1 MGKSMSEQ
9 IAMTKKSLPGQPAP
23 DFSKVDKEGNTIRLS
38 DLKGKYVLI
47 DFWGTWCIPC
57 RRSHPHLVELHE
69 KYAPKGVYFI
79 NVAQENDMK
88 FRDNWLKV
96 IEEDK
101 MTWTQILNNEGQER
115 CDVVRLF
122 SVTTFPTKVL
132 IDQEGRIVGRYL
144 GDSKELDKELEMIFG
159 GK

>member
-1 MGKSMSEQ
+1 MSSISSASSGITREVC
-9 IAMTKKSLPGQPAP
+9 T
-23 DFSKVDKEGNTIRLS
+23 
-38 DLKGKYVLI
+38 
-47 DFWGTWCIPC
+47 
-57 RRSHPHLVELHE
+57 
-69 KYAPKGVYFI
+69 KGVYFI

-144 GDSKELDKELEMIFG
+144 GDSRSWIRNWK
-159 GK
+159 